1 MTAEAR
7 YIAALD
13 QILELTVL
21 LHDDMTESLA
31 RDGLTTSRAHLL
43 WELRRLGPST
53 QTALADALQVSART
67 VTGHVDGLVEGG
79 FVTREPHPTD
89 RRAFLVSFTEHG
101 AAVVKVMEEG
111 QQELAH
117 LLFAGMPPQQFDRIA
132 EGLGEVVSRLRDR
145 LLATDS

>member
-1 MTAEAR
+1 MVGQDR
-7 YIAALD
+7 YIGALD
-13 QILELTVL
+13 QVLELTVL

-53 QTALADALQVSART
+53 QMALADALKVSARN
-67 VTGHVDGLVEGG
+67 VTGLVDGLVAGG

-101 AAVVKVMEEG
+101 AAAVKVMEQG
-111 QQELAH
+111 QQELAQ
-117 LLFAGMPPQQFDRIA
+117 LLFGGMPTRRFECFVQ
-132 EGLGEVVSRLRDR
+132 GLRMVLDRLRSR
-145 LLATDS
+145 LLAEDS